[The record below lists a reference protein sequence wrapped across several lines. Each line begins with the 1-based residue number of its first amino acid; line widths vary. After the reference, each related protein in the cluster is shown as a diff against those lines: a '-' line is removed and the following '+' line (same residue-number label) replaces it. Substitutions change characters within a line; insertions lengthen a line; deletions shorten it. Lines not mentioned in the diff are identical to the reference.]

1 MTPHELRATLD
12 RLDLSGA
19 EAGHLLGVHRA
30 TVYRWL
36 DGSMSVPIVVELLL
50 RLMVRRGIRAA
61 EVTSAKPRLGRSQ
74 AKSARPIVHHNTRTN
89 SKQAAVLALLRRPR
103 GATIAVMM
111 QATGW
116 QAHSVRGFL
125 AGVGTQ
131 EARAD
136 AAIGQDGGR
145 ARLSRDPH
153 RRGRQAA
160 GCLGTEALIRRNRS
174 GVRCSGTGRA
184 NSARQRHRSA
194 SPAASPNSNGRLS
207 KGLCDAGIARARV
220 GRKPK
225 RAAALKHR
233 EAGELQS
240 LIAATSAVDQSTS
253 GKQVIAMLLS
263 RSSIYSRWLDHIAP
277 RPTQAARS
285 ATLCNAAPS
294 SLAAVRR
301 QLPPRP
307 AATKAHSGRVAP
319 DSSGESRR
327 CLQLLNIARLSL
339 QAALCGICAIRE

>member
-125 AGVGTQ
+125 AGVVRKKLGLTLQ
-131 EARAD
+131 SDKTEGERVYRV
-136 AAIGQDGGR
+136 IRTGEGVK
-145 ARLSRDPH
+145 P
-153 RRGRQAA
+153 QAA
-160 GCLGTEALIRRNRS
+160 WAPR
-174 GVRCSGTGRA
+174 
-184 NSARQRHRSA
+184 
-194 SPAASPNSNGRLS
+194 
-207 KGLCDAGIARARV
+207 
-220 GRKPK
+220 
-225 RAAALKHR
+225 
-233 EAGELQS
+233 
-240 LIAATSAVDQSTS
+240 
-253 GKQVIAMLLS
+253 
-263 RSSIYSRWLDHIAP
+263 RSSV
-277 RPTQAARS
+277 
-285 ATLCNAAPS
+285 ATG
-294 SLAAVRR
+294 
-301 QLPPRP
+301 Q
-307 AATKAHSGRVAP
+307 G
-319 DSSGESRR
+319 
-327 CLQLLNIARLSL
+327 
-339 QAALCGICAIRE
+339 